1 MDGFIYILS
10 NSAFNTLKIG
20 RTSKAPEE
28 RRRELSSETGVPA
41 PYKIEYYAFV
51 ENYESVERQVHLK
64 LDSNR
69 PQKNKEH
76 FTCSVPEA
84 IIVIE
89 NIANIKY
96 KEIFYKSPDEIQRE
110 KIRQEEVRLRK
121 EAEEKLRLEERKKE
135 ADRIRIE
142 KDKEHQLLKIKKQR
156 DKEIMIEETTGSIIF
171 LLEGIAM
178 TFLLFWIL
186 GVGYREGLHIIFIP
200 IVIMVYCIWLFGSYI
215 KR

>member
-1 MDGFIYILS
+1 MIKIKRWGVDGFIYILS

-76 FTCSVPEA
+76 FNCTVPEA

-89 NIANIKY
+89 DIANVKY
-96 KEIFYKSPDEIQRE
+96 KEVFYKYPKIIKKEKKEFGIDRQKRILEEYSKDLTDEDKEKFFKYILVGPNSYQDLSAITVPGGTGNSNLSPIDTVAARIYGLGERDRSIKRPNDEDFIDFV
-110 KIRQEEVRLRK
+110 KKVK
-121 EAEEKLRLEERKKE
+121 KEKLY
-135 ADRIRIE
+135 
-142 KDKEHQLLKIKKQR
+142 LL
-156 DKEIMIEETTGSIIF
+156 
-171 LLEGIAM
+171 
-178 TFLLFWIL
+178 
-186 GVGYREGLHIIFIP
+186 
-200 IVIMVYCIWLFGSYI
+200 
-215 KR
+215 